1 MKKILTA
8 IVLFVF
14 VALPMSV
21 MAMTAVSDND
31 LSAVTGQSGVSIG
44 ADVTM
49 NITAGILAWGDSD
62 GLGDGVTTAGWVG
75 LSALNIQNMRIHMR
89 ADQGMIDVGV
99 AFNLANNM
107 LGGSY
112 PDVPTFYAA
121 LTSGTDLV
129 AQKAALASILAT
141 EELLTIDVYT
151 KAGVTAVRIG
161 IPTFEIDMNSLYAS
175 VGLWTD
181 NAGVPGTYQEMG
193 QIYMT
198 KMVALLGK
206 GNYVDISQNNTKSGV
221 LINVGNLAGGN
232 LIDTM
237 TIASMAWGD
246 TDGLGATTGYGEA
259 AGAHAGWIGLTDFT
273 MTALKVAAT
282 LNINVATPTGYLI
295 FGNNLITGAH
305 GLVNMTPAEFS
316 AFTTALPALLASNDA
331 GLKDT
336 IGYILSHSSAGSFD
350 PLALNAIGSTS
361 VDIAL
366 QANIS
371 IGSLVATAALTPYG
385 DLKYAASEFQGVLG
399 QIYIKNLNVVI
410 PPYVAG
416 VTAASWVTISA
427 H

>member
-75 LSALNIQNMRIHMR
+75 LSALNINNMRIHMR
-89 ADQGMIDVGV
+89 ADNGMVDYSV
-99 AFNLANNM
+99 AWNLGLN
-107 LGGSY
+107 LGLGTWGSLLA
-112 PDVPTFYAA
+112 FEGA
-121 LTSGTDLV
+121 LGSGTDLG

-232 LIDTM
+232 LIDVM
-237 TIASMAWGD
+237 TIKSMAWGD

-259 AGAHAGWIGLTDFT
+259 AGAHAGWVGLTDFT

-282 LNINVATPTGYLI
+282 LNINVATPTGYAIFAPASPTIPGLI
-295 FGNNLITGAH
+295 A
-305 GLVNMTPAEFS
+305 MTPTQFG
-316 AFTTALPALLASNDA
+316 AFVAALPALLAANDA
-331 GLKDT
+331 TTKDT
-336 IGYILSHSSAGSFD
+336 IGYILSNSSLGYTD
-350 PLALNAIGSTS
+350 GRPNVIGTTS

-371 IGSLVATAALTPYG
+371 IGSLIATAALTPYG
-385 DLKYAASEFQGVLG
+385 DLAYAATQFQGVLG

-410 PPYVAG
+410 PPYVPG